1 MGELTELTRR
11 PGKQVQNKTEKSDS
25 LESTQYNQ
33 FNSFIS
39 VSIQEWMSSNF
50 IFIFKKNLFKIHVSR
65 REHVPGLTWSTYTF
79 PSKGKKENLFNNTA
93 NTLQRREDNPP

>member
-33 FNSFIS
+33 FNSLIS
-39 VSIQEWMSSNF
+39 VSIQE
-50 IFIFKKNLFKIHVSR
+50 
-65 REHVPGLTWSTYTF
+65 
-79 PSKGKKENLFNNTA
+79 
-93 NTLQRREDNPP
+93 